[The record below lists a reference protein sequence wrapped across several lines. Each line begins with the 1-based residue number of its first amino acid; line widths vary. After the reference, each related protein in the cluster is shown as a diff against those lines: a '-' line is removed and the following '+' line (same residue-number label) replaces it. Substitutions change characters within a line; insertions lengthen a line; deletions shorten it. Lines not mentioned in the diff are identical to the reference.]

1 MRTALF
7 LAAVLLASPGP
18 AAEEG
23 AGAGA
28 RTPVLKTR
36 HSGRGP
42 RVVAGQQAAR
52 RAAVSFGAY
61 VLRAVAAMPRGGGY
75 STDDD
80 AMEALSCKAL
90 VWDAE
95 AQILRIDPQ
104 QAKPT
109 FCSAACYV
117 VLLHALKQWSVANKR
132 PLSPQVWQLMAPAL
146 RQPDGLGVWGR
157 ANANGPGFARLA
169 ADTATGVNFTSPA
182 LARPGDFLKFF
193 WSDDIGVD
201 ERGHMVVYLGA
212 EKVKDKVCIR
222 YWSANKPDG
231 CGIRSVPLESMH
243 HLIFTRITHP
253 EAFSNI
259 QHLPPSDSLLEQM
272 QQRAFTWQE
281 VVSACRIILPKT
293 RRP

>member
-1 MRTALF
+1 MRAVL
-7 LAAVLLASPGP
+7 LPAAVLLALPCLC
-18 AAEEG
+18 
-23 AGAGA
+23 AGAEADSGA

-80 AMEALSCKAL
+80 AKEALACKAL

-95 AQILRIDPQ
+95 AQMLRIDSQ
-104 QAKPT
+104 QAQPT

-117 VLLHALKQWSVANKR
+117 VLLHALKQWSVACKR
-132 PLSPQVWQLMAPAL
+132 PLPPQAWQLMAASL

-157 ANANGPGFARLA
+157 ANANGPGFAKLI
-169 ADTATGVNFTSPA
+169 ADTRAGVNFTSPS

-193 WSDDIGVD
+193 WSDAIGAE
-201 ERGHMVVYLGA
+201 ERGHMVVFLGT

-231 CGIRSVPLESMH
+231 CSIRSVPLESMH

-253 EAFSNI
+253 EAFSNVSR
-259 QHLPPSDSLLEQM
+259 LPASDSLLEQM

-281 VVSACRIILPKT
+281 VVSACRIILPTT